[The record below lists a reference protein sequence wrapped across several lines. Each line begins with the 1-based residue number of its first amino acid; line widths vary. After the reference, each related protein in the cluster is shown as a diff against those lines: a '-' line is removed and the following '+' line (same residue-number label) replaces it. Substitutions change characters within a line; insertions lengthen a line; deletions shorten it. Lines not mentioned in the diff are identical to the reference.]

1 MKDNNL
7 SQSKNPLTDGSLY
20 PALIQFTIPF
30 FLSSLLQNLY
40 GTVDLLV
47 VGNFS
52 AKSTVS
58 AVATGSQ
65 VMTLVT
71 FFLLGLTTGATVLIG
86 QFLGAKNYR
95 TVAEV
100 IGNSVFVF
108 GSISLIMT
116 GMFLFLHP
124 FILKL
129 LNIPAQ
135 AEAAANTYT
144 MICIIGIPL
153 IVGYNT
159 VCAILRGMGDSK
171 SPLAFVAV
179 ACVVNIAGD
188 LLLSGFFRMG
198 AAGAAVSTV
207 AAQGISFIIALL
219 YLGKKGIGIPFS
231 KNDIGFSGNIA
242 LRILKLGIPM
252 GIRSILVNLS
262 FMLITSIINAMG
274 VTYSAAMGVGDKIV
288 GFAFLPQSS
297 FATSISVFVAQNMGA
312 GKTERAQKA
321 TIYGMATCVTIGFL
335 FFAFS
340 QLCPTALPSLFTR
353 DTEIQIMCGMY
364 IKAYSYDAILTSII
378 FCLASMFTGCG
389 KSTFTMLQDLAS
401 TFLVRVPVTYFV
413 SRLAGATLF
422 QIGLAAPIA
431 SIMGIT
437 VSLIYLKTGRW
448 KKGFEVGR

>member
-1 MKDNNL
+1 MKNSTL
-7 SQSKNPLTDGSLY
+7 SQNKNLLTDGHLY

-47 VGNFS
+47 IGNFS

-65 VMTLVT
+65 VMSLVT

-108 GSISLIMT
+108 GGISFLMT

-124 FILKL
+124 SILKL

-144 MICIIGIPL
+144 LICILGIPL

-171 SPLAFVAV
+171 SPLAFVSV
-179 ACVVNIAGD
+179 ACVVNVAGD
-188 LLLSGFFRMG
+188 LLLSGLFRMG
-198 AAGAAVSTV
+198 AAGVALSTV

-219 YLGKKGIGIPFS
+219 CLKRKGLGIPFS
-231 KNDIGFSGNIA
+231 KKDIRFSA
-242 LRILKLGIPM
+242 DTAFRILKLGIPM
-252 GIRSILVNLS
+252 GIRSIMVNLS

-274 VTYSAAMGVGDKIV
+274 VTYSAAMGVGDKII

-312 GKTERAQKA
+312 GKTERARKA
-321 TIYGMATCVTIGFL
+321 TLYGMVTCVAIGFL
-335 FFAFS
+335 FFLVS
-340 QLCPTALPSLFTR
+340 QLFPTALPALFTR
-353 DTEIQIMCGMY
+353 DTEVRVMCGMY
-364 IKAYSYDAILTSII
+364 IKAYSYDAVLTSIV
-378 FCLASMFTGCG
+378 FCLSSMFTGCG
-389 KSTFTMLQDLAS
+389 KSTFTMLQDLTS

-413 SRLAGATLF
+413 SRIADATLF

-431 SIMGIT
+431 SAMGIIIC
-437 VSLIYLKTGRW
+437 LIYLKTGRW
-448 KKGFEVGR
+448 KTGFRAGH